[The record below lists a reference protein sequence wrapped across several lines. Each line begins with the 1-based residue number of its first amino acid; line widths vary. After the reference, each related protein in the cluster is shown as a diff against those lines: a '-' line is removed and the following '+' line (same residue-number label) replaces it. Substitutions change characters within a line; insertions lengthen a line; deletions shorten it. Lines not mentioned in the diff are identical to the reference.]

1 MNQLCPLCHNSRQHK
16 LFTQDDKR
24 EYYQCSTCKLVFV
37 PSRFYLNEEEEKE
50 RYDLHT
56 NSPNDLNYRKFL
68 NRMFEPM
75 HEHIEQGSFGLDFG
89 SGPGP
94 TLSLMF
100 EEAGYCMSIYDHFY
114 ANDKRVFTKQYDFI
128 TTTEVI
134 EHLQQPYDELERL
147 WSCLKPDGYLGIM
160 TSRYDDVKDF
170 SRWHYKLDPTHICFF
185 SIESFLWLTEAW
197 QCELHVIDKD
207 VVILH
212 KKHCSD

>member
-1 MNQLCPLCHNSRQHK
+1 MNKFCPLCHSKHHK
-16 LFTQDDKR
+16 LFSQDDKR
-24 EYYQCSTCKLVFV
+24 EYYQCLTCKLVFV
-37 PSRFYLNEEEEKE
+37 PCGFYLNEADEKV

-56 NSPNDLNYRKFL
+56 NDSSDVNYRKFL
-68 NRMFEPM
+68 NRMFLPM
-75 HEHIEQGSFGLDFG
+75 HKRIKKESFGLDFG

-100 EEAGYCMSIYDHFY
+100 EEAGYEMNIYDHFY
-114 ANDKRVFTKQYDFI
+114 ANDKRVFNKKYDFI

-147 WSCLKPDGYLGIM
+147 WSCLKSGAYLGIM
-160 TSRYDDVKDF
+160 TSRYDDISDF

-185 SIESFLWLTEAW
+185 SIESFLWLTKEW

-207 VVILH
+207 IVILH
-212 KKHCSD
+212 KKHSHD